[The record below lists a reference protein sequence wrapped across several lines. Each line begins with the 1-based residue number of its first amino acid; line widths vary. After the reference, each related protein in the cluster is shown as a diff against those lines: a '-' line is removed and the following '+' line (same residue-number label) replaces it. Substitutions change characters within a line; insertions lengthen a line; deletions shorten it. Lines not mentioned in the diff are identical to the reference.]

1 MPIQYINRKGKIYYV
16 HQGKTKTGKPKYYL
30 SMKSEGNLV
39 DSMPPEFEIYE
50 NPINAHVVLRRCLP
64 KLITDDEINI
74 VEQGLKKL
82 TKLDHYIIDCKKNI
96 ISIYTVDQD
105 VEALRETLE
114 LYNQNQQK
122 DLSIED
128 LLKQTLSYSEHL
140 QFILEDHEKRIFIT
154 KRYCYLGSID
164 DWIEIGSPDTLEN
177 QVKKYVKHLGQ
188 DSYFE
193 LI

>member
-1 MPIQYINRKGKIYYV
+1 MSIQYVNRKGKIYYL
-16 HQGKTKTGKPKYYL
+16 HQGKTKTGKPRYYL

-82 TKLDHYIIDCKKNI
+82 TKLDYYIVDCKKNI

-105 VEALRETLE
+105 VEALRESFE
-114 LYNQNQQK
+114 RYNLQK
-122 DLSIED
+122 EISIED
-128 LLKQTLSYSEHL
+128 LLKQILSYSERL
-140 QFILEDHEKRIFIT
+140 QFILEDREKRTFIT

-177 QVKKYVKHLGQ
+177 QVKKYVKHLGK

>member
-1 MPIQYINRKGKIYYV
+1 MSIQYVNRKGKIYYL
-16 HQGKTKTGKPKYYL
+16 HQGKTKTGKPRYYL

-50 NPINAHVVLRRCLP
+50 NPINAHVILRRCLT

-74 VEQGLKKL
+74 VKQGLKEL
-82 TKLDHYIIDCKKNI
+82 TELDYYIVDYKKNI

-105 VEALRETLE
+105 VEALRESFE
-114 LYNQNQQK
+114 RYNLQK
-122 DLSIED
+122 EISIED
-128 LLKQTLSYSEHL
+128 LLKQILSYSERL
-140 QFILEDHEKRIFIT
+140 QFILEDREKRTFIT

-177 QVKKYVKHLGQ
+177 QVKKYVKHLGK